1 MVRKLIAWAAMI
13 AAALPAAAVGLQ
25 SLAAAAGSVVGANP
39 QWAAAPVNITEAA
52 AMRDQAT
59 VVRLMDRGVDAHAR
73 YELRKDLV
81 FDEPATMTPFEAAI
95 ATERAEVAS
104 LMLWNGYRID
114 DPGEWRQLRCLAQLE
129 DNSEIG
135 ALLDTVK
142 PAGAVLECSGV
153 IRPWTR

>member
-1 MVRKLIAWAAMI
+1 MV
-13 AAALPAAAVGLQ
+13 AAALPALAVGLQ

-39 QWAAAPVNITEAA
+39 DWAAAPVTITEAA

-59 VVRLMDRGVDAHAR
+59 VVRMMDHGVDAHGR

-81 FDEPATMTPFEAAI
+81 FNEPATMTPFEAAI
-95 ATERAEVAS
+95 ATERTEVAS

-114 DPGEWRQLRCLAQLE
+114 GAEWRQLRCLAQLE

-135 ALLDTVK
+135 ALLDTVR
-142 PAGAVLECSGV
+142 PSGAVLECAGV
-153 IRPWTR
+153 VRPWTR